1 MNTFPILNTGAVV
14 QYPAKSAVNS
24 STQVLQFVDG
34 SAQRFPGYAA
44 SLQQWTVQL
53 DQLNQDEMSQLYDF
67 FTNLTGPA
75 GSFSFTDPSTGIVYP
90 DCSFGEDEFSM
101 EVLPGD
107 LGKTTFTIQEN
118 RELRS

>member
-1 MNTFPILNTGAVV
+1 MNTFPTLNTGAVV
-14 QYPAKSAVNS
+14 QYPTKSAVS
-24 STQVLQFVDG
+24 FSTQVLQFVDG
-34 SAQRFPGYAA
+34 SEQRFPGYAA
-44 SLQQWTVQL
+44 SLRQWTVQL
-53 DQLNQDEMSQLYDF
+53 DQLNEDEMSQLYDF

-107 LGKTTFTIQEN
+107 VGKTTFTIQEN
-118 RELRS
+118 RV